1 MTTDTLNKSNLIP
14 NKDYNK
20 EKLLTGMLQLP
31 DCFHLII
38 DETQLSSGS
47 LDQKGQP
54 LLLFFHFKFYIEFI
68 KK

>member
-47 LDQKGQP
+47 LDQKGDI
-54 LLLFFHFKFYIEFI
+54 FFKILKFY
-68 KK
+68 